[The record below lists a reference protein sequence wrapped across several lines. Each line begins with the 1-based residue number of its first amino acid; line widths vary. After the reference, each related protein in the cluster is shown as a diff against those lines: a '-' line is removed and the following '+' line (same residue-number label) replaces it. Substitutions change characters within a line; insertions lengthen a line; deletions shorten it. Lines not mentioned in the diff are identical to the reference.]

1 MDQIKRVDAAILAG
15 TDYNTSIKGIGIK
28 RAVRNIY
35 EKQTIKE
42 VIEKLKNEP
51 TYADKIPENYL

>member
-1 MDQIKRVDAAILAG
+1 MDQIKRIDVAIMAG

-35 EKQTIKE
+35 EKQTIK
-42 VIEKLKNEP
+42 
-51 TYADKIPENYL
+51 